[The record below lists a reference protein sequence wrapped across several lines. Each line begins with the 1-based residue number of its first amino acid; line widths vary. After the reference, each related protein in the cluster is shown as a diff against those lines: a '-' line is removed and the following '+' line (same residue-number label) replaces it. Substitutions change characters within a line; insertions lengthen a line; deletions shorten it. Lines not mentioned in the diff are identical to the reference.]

1 MWHWL
6 SNATWIRLR
15 VSSRSLLI
23 DDNYQTNK
31 RNDVIVDFKIYNLY
45 NFQMSNDK
53 RLTTNDQPLL
63 ALVTGASSGIGLQYA
78 TQLAR
83 DYQCDLL
90 LVSNQQEELN
100 RVARDLAAQYG
111 VQTVAHY
118 ADLSLP
124 NAAEDLHDWCLVNHY
139 VVDILINNAGVFFFN
154 PYCETSMKRIDL
166 MLQLH
171 VNTVAKLTR
180 LFAEDMVKRPMTNDQ
195 RPICGHRRMK
205 GYILNMSSMSAW
217 MAMPG
222 IQTYNATKAF
232 IYNFS
237 KSLWYELRPQ
247 NVGIT
252 VMAPGAVDTALFG
265 LAPNLRKLAVNLT
278 VSIPPEKLVKR
289 ALRNL
294 FRNRKADT
302 PGFINWLST
311 PLLKHTP
318 DWLVFLAIRYVGKF
332 QK

>member
-1 MWHWL
+1 M
-6 SNATWIRLR
+6 
-15 VSSRSLLI
+15 
-23 DDNYQTNK
+23 
-31 RNDVIVDFKIYNLY
+31 
-45 NFQMSNDK
+45 
-53 RLTTNDQPLL
+53 L

-83 DYQCDLL
+83 DYHCDLL
-90 LVSNQQEELN
+90 LVSNQEKELKE
-100 RVARDLAAQYG
+100 VAADLASQYG
-111 VQTVAHY
+111 VKTNAHF

-124 NAAEDLHDWCLVNHY
+124 DAAEQLHDWCKAEGY
-139 VVDILINNAGVFFFN
+139 VIDILINNAGVFFFN
-154 PYCETSMKRIDL
+154 QYCNTSMKRIEL

-171 VNTVAKLTR
+171 IMTVAKMTR
-180 LFAEDMVKRPMTNDQ
+180 LFAEDMLQRELTPEEIHTRICRRKRM
-195 RPICGHRRMK
+195 R

-222 IQTYNATKAF
+222 IQTYNASKAF

-237 KSLWYELRPQ
+237 KSLWYELYPQ

-265 LAPNLRKLAVNLT
+265 LAPKLRKLAVNLT

-289 ALRNL
+289 ALRKM
-294 FRNRKADT
+294 FRGKKADT
-302 PGFINWLST
+302 PGVINWLCT

-318 DWLVFLAIRYVGKF
+318 DWVLFLAQKKLAKF
-332 QK
+332 MH

>member
-1 MWHWL
+1 M
-6 SNATWIRLR
+6 
-15 VSSRSLLI
+15 
-23 DDNYQTNK
+23 
-31 RNDVIVDFKIYNLY
+31 
-45 NFQMSNDK
+45 
-53 RLTTNDQPLL
+53 L

-83 DYQCDLL
+83 DYHCDLL
-90 LVSNQQEELN
+90 LVSNQEKELKE
-100 RVARDLAAQYG
+100 VAADLASQYG
-111 VQTVAHY
+111 VKTNAHF

-124 NAAEDLHDWCLVNHY
+124 DAAEQLHDWCKAEGY
-139 VVDILINNAGVFFFN
+139 VIDILINNAGVFFFN
-154 PYCETSMKRIDL
+154 QYCNTSMKRIEL

-171 VNTVAKLTR
+171 IMTVAKMTR
-180 LFAEDMVKRPMTNDQ
+180 LFAEDMLQ
-195 RPICGHRRMK
+195 RELTPEEAHTRICRRKHMR

-222 IQTYNATKAF
+222 IQTYNASKAF

-237 KSLWYELRPQ
+237 KSLWYELYPQ

-265 LAPNLRKLAVNLT
+265 LAPKLRKLAVNLT

-289 ALRNL
+289 ALRKM
-294 FRNRKADT
+294 FRGKKADT
-302 PGFINWLST
+302 PGVINWLCT

-318 DWLVFLAIRYVGKF
+318 DWVLFLAQKKLAKF
-332 QK
+332 MH

>member
-1 MWHWL
+1 M
-6 SNATWIRLR
+6 
-15 VSSRSLLI
+15 
-23 DDNYQTNK
+23 
-31 RNDVIVDFKIYNLY
+31 
-45 NFQMSNDK
+45 
-53 RLTTNDQPLL
+53 L

-83 DYQCDLL
+83 DYHCDLL
-90 LVSNQQEELN
+90 LVSNQEQELN
-100 RVARDLAAQYG
+100 QVAADLAAQYG
-111 VQTVAHY
+111 VRTIARY
-118 ADLSLP
+118 ADLSLSD
-124 NAAEDLHDWCLVNHY
+124 AAEQLHDWCTENKY
-139 VVDILINNAGVFFFN
+139 IVDVLINNAGVFFFN
-154 PYCETSMKRIDL
+154 PYCETSMKRINL

-171 VNTVAKLTR
+171 MITVAKLTR
-180 LFAEDMVKRPMTNDQ
+180 LFAEDMIRRELTPDEASQ
-195 RPICGHRRMK
+195 RICGHKRMR

-237 KSLWYELRPQ
+237 KSLWYELKPK

-289 ALRNL
+289 ALRDM
-294 FRNRKADT
+294 FRNKKADT
-302 PGFINWLST
+302 PGFLNWLAT

-318 DWLVFLAIRYVGKF
+318 DWLVFLAIKYVGKY

>member
-1 MWHWL
+1 M
-6 SNATWIRLR
+6 
-15 VSSRSLLI
+15 
-23 DDNYQTNK
+23 
-31 RNDVIVDFKIYNLY
+31 
-45 NFQMSNDK
+45 
-53 RLTTNDQPLL
+53 L

-83 DYQCDLL
+83 DYHCDLL
-90 LVSNQQEELN
+90 LVSNQQDELQQ
-100 RVARDLAAQYG
+100 VSQDLAAQYG
-111 VQTVAHY
+111 VRTIARY
-118 ADLSLP
+118 ADLSLTD
-124 NAAEDLHDWCLVNHY
+124 AAETLHDWCLAEGY

-154 PYCETSMKRIDL
+154 PYCETSMRRIEL
-166 MLQLH
+166 MLNLH
-171 VNTVAKLTR
+171 MITVAKLTR
-180 LFAEDMVKRPMTNDQ
+180 LFAADMIQRELTEDEATQ
-195 RPICGHRRMK
+195 RICGHRRMR

-265 LAPNLRKLAVNLT
+265 LAPNLRRLAVNLT
-278 VSIPPEKLVKR
+278 VSIPPEKLVRR
-289 ALRNL
+289 ALRDL

-318 DWLVFLAIRYVGKF
+318 DRLLFLAIRLLAKY

>member
-1 MWHWL
+1 M
-6 SNATWIRLR
+6 
-15 VSSRSLLI
+15 
-23 DDNYQTNK
+23 
-31 RNDVIVDFKIYNLY
+31 
-45 NFQMSNDK
+45 
-53 RLTTNDQPLL
+53 L

-90 LVSNQQEELN
+90 LVSNQQKELDE
-100 RVARDLAAQYG
+100 VAADLAERYG
-111 VQTVAHY
+111 VKTIAHF
-118 ADLSLP
+118 ADLSL
-124 NAAEDLHDWCLVNHY
+124 NDAAENLYAWCQEQKLE
-139 VVDILINNAGVFFFN
+139 VDILINNAGVFFFN
-154 PYCETSMKRIDL
+154 EYCQTSLKRIDL

-171 VNTVAKLTR
+171 VVTVAKMTR
-180 LFAEDMVKRPMTNDQ
+180 LFAADM
-195 RPICGHRRMK
+195 CARRR

-289 ALRNL
+289 ALRKM
-294 FRNRKADT
+294 FRNKKADT
-302 PGFINWLST
+302 PGVINWLST

-318 DWLVFLAIRYVGKF
+318 DWVLFLA
-332 QK
+332 QKHLRQFMK

>member
-1 MWHWL
+1 M
-6 SNATWIRLR
+6 
-15 VSSRSLLI
+15 
-23 DDNYQTNK
+23 
-31 RNDVIVDFKIYNLY
+31 
-45 NFQMSNDK
+45 
-53 RLTTNDQPLL
+53 L

-83 DYQCDLL
+83 DYHCDLL
-90 LVSNQQEELN
+90 LVSNQQEELD
-100 RVARDLAAQYG
+100 RVAADLASAYG
-111 VQTVAHY
+111 VKTIAHF
-118 ADLSLP
+118 ADLSLSD
-124 NAAEDLHDWCLVNHY
+124 AAENLYAWCQEQKLE
-139 VVDILINNAGVFFFN
+139 VDILINNAGVFFFN
-154 PYCETSMKRIDL
+154 EYCKTDMRRIEL

-171 VNTVAKLTR
+171 VMTVAKMTR
-180 LFAEDMVKRPMTNDQ
+180 LFAADM
-195 RPICGHRRMK
+195 CARRR

-222 IQTYNATKAF
+222 IQTYNASKAF

-237 KSLWYELRPQ
+237 KSLWYELKPY
-247 NVGIT
+247 NVHIT
-252 VMAPGAVDTALFG
+252 VMAPGAVDTGLFG

-289 ALRNL
+289 ALKKM
-294 FRNRKADT
+294 FKGKKADT

-318 DWLVFLAIRYVGKF
+318 DWLLFLAIKHVGKY

>member
-1 MWHWL
+1 M
-6 SNATWIRLR
+6 
-15 VSSRSLLI
+15 
-23 DDNYQTNK
+23 
-31 RNDVIVDFKIYNLY
+31 
-45 NFQMSNDK
+45 
-53 RLTTNDQPLL
+53 L

-83 DYQCDLL
+83 DYHTDLL
-90 LVSNQQEELN
+90 LVSNQQEELSQ
-100 RVARDLAAQYG
+100 VATDLATQYG
-111 VQTVAHY
+111 VKTIPLY
-118 ADLSLP
+118 ADLSKQD
-124 NAAEDLHDWCLVNHY
+124 AAEQLLQYCKDNNL

-154 PYCETSMKRIDL
+154 PYCETSMKRIEL
-166 MLQLH
+166 MLNLH
-171 VNTVAKLTR
+171 MITVAKLTR
-180 LFAEDMVKRPMTNDQ
+180 LFGEEMINRQLTEEEKAQKLCRKPRQ
-195 RPICGHRRMK
+195 K

-237 KSLWYELRPQ
+237 KSLWYEFKPKGV
-247 NVGIT
+247 NIT

-265 LAPNLRKLAVNLT
+265 LAPHLRRLAVNLT

-289 ALRNL
+289 ALKKL
-294 FRNRKADT
+294 FRGKKADT
-302 PGFINWLST
+302 PGFLNWLAT

-318 DWLVFLAIRYVGKF
+318 DWLVFLAIKLVGKF

>member
-1 MWHWL
+1 M
-6 SNATWIRLR
+6 
-15 VSSRSLLI
+15 
-23 DDNYQTNK
+23 
-31 RNDVIVDFKIYNLY
+31 
-45 NFQMSNDK
+45 
-53 RLTTNDQPLL
+53 L

-83 DYQCDLL
+83 DYHCDLL
-90 LVSNQQEELN
+90 LVSNQEKELEE
-100 RVARDLAAQYG
+100 VAADLASQYG
-111 VQTVAHY
+111 VKTNAHF

-124 NAAEDLHDWCLVNHY
+124 DAAEQLHDWCKAEGY
-139 VVDILINNAGVFFFN
+139 VIDILINNAGVFFFN
-154 PYCETSMKRIDL
+154 QYCNTSMKRIEL

-171 VNTVAKLTR
+171 IMTVAKMTR
-180 LFAEDMVKRPMTNDQ
+180 LFAEDMLQ
-195 RPICGHRRMK
+195 RELTPEEAHTRICRRKHMR

-222 IQTYNATKAF
+222 IQTYNASKAF

-237 KSLWYELRPQ
+237 KSLWYELYPQ

-265 LAPNLRKLAVNLT
+265 LAPKLRKLAVNLT

-289 ALRNL
+289 ALRKM
-294 FRNRKADT
+294 FRGKKADT
-302 PGFINWLST
+302 PGVINWLCT

-318 DWLVFLAIRYVGKF
+318 DWVLFLAQKKLAKF
-332 QK
+332 MH

>member
-1 MWHWL
+1 M
-6 SNATWIRLR
+6 
-15 VSSRSLLI
+15 
-23 DDNYQTNK
+23 
-31 RNDVIVDFKIYNLY
+31 
-45 NFQMSNDK
+45 
-53 RLTTNDQPLL
+53 L

-83 DYQCDLL
+83 DYHCDLL
-90 LVSNQQEELN
+90 LVSNQEKELEQ
-100 RVARDLAAQYG
+100 VAKDLAAQYN
-111 VQTVAHY
+111 VKTIARF

-124 NAAEDLHDWCLVNHY
+124 DAAETLHDWCVENKY
-139 VVDILINNAGVFFFN
+139 VVDILVNNAGIFFFN
-154 PYCETSMKRIDL
+154 PYCETSMKRIEL

-171 VNTVAKLTR
+171 MITVAKMTR
-180 LFAEDMVKRPMTNDQ
+180 LFAADMCKRELTEEEAAQ
-195 RPICGHRRMK
+195 RICGHKRMR

-237 KSLWYELRPQ
+237 KSIWYELKPL

-252 VMAPGAVDTALFG
+252 VMAPGAVDTGLFG
-265 LAPNLRKLAVNLT
+265 LAPNLRKLAVALT

-289 ALRNL
+289 ALKKM
-294 FRNRKADT
+294 FRNKKADT

-318 DWLVFLAIRYVGKF
+318 DWMLFLA
-332 QK
+332 QKKLSQYMH